1 MVASIMTTKKSFGMK
16 IALIG
21 YGEVGQIFARELLAG
36 GASEVRAYDILFR
49 DPVRSEAH
57 RAAADRDGVKLAWSA
72 REAAEGVDVVMS
84 AVTAASVKDV
94 AGEAAGYLAAG
105 QY

>member
-1 MVASIMTTKKSFGMK
+1 MK

-49 DPVRSEAH
+49 DPVRSEGIAQPP
-57 RAAADRDGVKLAWSA
+57 
-72 REAAEGVDVVMS
+72 
-84 AVTAASVKDV
+84 TATA
-94 AGEAAGYLAAG
+94 
-105 QY
+105 